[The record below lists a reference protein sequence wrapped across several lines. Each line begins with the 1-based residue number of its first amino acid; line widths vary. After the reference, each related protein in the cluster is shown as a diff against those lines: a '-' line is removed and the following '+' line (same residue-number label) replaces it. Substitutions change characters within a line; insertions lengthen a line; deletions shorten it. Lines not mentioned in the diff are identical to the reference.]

1 MAPLDF
7 GEEMLL
13 NFIENYFESQGY
25 PPSTREM
32 VAAIAKELGY
42 RSTSNVEKLLDS
54 LECKSLIMRKPG
66 KARTVRSLRKPR
78 QLCEIPFLGT
88 IAAGGIVESFTDQ
101 PPEFYAVSEALNKPD
116 NYALR
121 VIGDSMIDAHICNN
135 DIVILS
141 RNLEVNRVK
150 PGDIVA
156 VYVTGEGTTLKRFY
170 QAGADVML
178 EPANSSPEFEMMKRD
193 ASLVQVQGVLV
204 SMHRPFLSSNL
215 G

>member
-1 MAPLDF
+1 
-7 GEEMLL
+7 
-13 NFIENYFESQGY
+13 
-25 PPSTREM
+25 
-32 VAAIAKELGY
+32 
-42 RSTSNVEKLLDS
+42 
-54 LECKSLIMRKPG
+54 
-66 KARTVRSLRKPR
+66 LRKTRQPR
-78 QLCEIPFLGT
+78 GIPFLGT

-121 VIGDSMIDAHICNN
+121 VIGNSMIDAHICNN

-141 RNLEVNRVK
+141 RNLEVNRIK

-156 VYVTGEGTTLKRFY
+156 VHVAGEGTTLKRFY
-170 QAGADVML
+170 QDGVDVIL
-178 EPANSSPEFEMMKRD
+178 EPANSSPEFEVMKRN

-204 SMHRPFLSSNL
+204 SMHRPFLYSNL